1 MARNPLIHPE
11 SPIDGKCLM
20 QLKTLLESRPDSG
33 EVRDLDLAMLMNV
46 PVNRLSQLKRSRSS
60 IYALGKQIDGEQD
73 GVEDVPSLRP
83 SQAILTRLLLR
94 HPEFAPLPLRPT
106 NSDVFELLAPF
117 IPSEKQ
123 TGGSVLK
130 SRKLGFAPLFGRSY
144 ISSYKML
151 TDMSEGTQN
160 SSLPVVRLQML
171 IVGKY
176 AEIFKTLLREFLKD
190 PTKTVHSLDQDLK
203 EAGWALLRN
212 RDSFTDWMD
221 EDVFQSF
228 NTELHRRFDQWF
240 SKDYFGVLTD
250 EAVSR
255 DIEPEI
261 AIFKGKWVNRE
272 AVQDISRYSR
282 NTAPILGREDS
293 PFSLFRESFGLTSA
307 ESYWTLGI
315 QIKAFYRFRQRADQR
330 VDPATSILLR
340 YLFRFPNDIDFFVKS
355 PPEGR
360 WILEMV
366 QREDPS
372 FKLSQLAPLFGASRV
387 MSYGFVDGSVQCPF
401 FARRLATIFA
411 EQYEKGLPIY
421 HELLSCVEE
430 EVVARR
436 LDPAQFWRDGR
447 WHH

>member
-1 MARNPLIHPE
+1 
-11 SPIDGKCLM
+11 M
-20 QLKTLLESRPDSG
+20 QLKTLLESRPDAG

-46 PVNRLSQLKRSRSS
+46 PVNRLSQLKRARSS
-60 IYALGKQIDGEQD
+60 IYALGKQAHDGTDDSEQD
-73 GVEDVPSLRP
+73 RSDEIPSLRP

-106 NSDVFELLAPF
+106 NSDVFELIAPF
-117 IPSEKQ
+117 MPSEKQ
-123 TGGSVLK
+123 AGGPALK

-151 TDMSEGTQN
+151 TDMSEGSQN

-176 AEIFKTLLREFLKD
+176 AEVFKTLVREYLED
-190 PTKTVHSLDQDLK
+190 MPRYAQPLDHELK
-203 EAGWALLRN
+203 ETGWSLLRN

-221 EDVFQSF
+221 DDLFQSF
-228 NTELHRRFDQWF
+228 NVELHRRFNQWF
-240 SKDYFGVLTD
+240 SEDYLGVLRD

-255 DIEPEI
+255 DIEPEV
-261 AIFKGKWVNRE
+261 AISKGKWVNRE
-272 AVQDISRYSR
+272 AVHDLSSYSR

-340 YLFRFPNDIDFFVKS
+340 YLFRFPNDIDLFVKS

-360 WILEMV
+360 WILEAV

-387 MSYGFVDGSVQCPF
+387 MSYGFVDGSMQCPF

-411 EQYEKGLPIY
+411 EQHEKGLPIY
-421 HELLSCVEE
+421 RELLSCVEE

-436 LDPAQFWRDGR
+436 LDLDQFWRDGR
-447 WHH
+447 WHR